1 MIGKEK
7 LKVFRQAFKKANNGK
22 CSLPNR
28 FDFNKITEFEFY
40 TDGMRGGISSRF
52 LFRKNLKGDF
62 FLEFASRN
70 DYSSWH
76 RVILSDGTIYGVK
89 EHNSELGGVIILDKK
104 KTEILSQVLT
114 EKEESPEI
122 ENNIFAEKLNEKPEI
137 DRRVNY
143 W

>member
-7 LKVFRQAFKKANNGK
+7 LKIFRQGFKKANNGK

-28 FDFNKITEFEFY
+28 FDYNKITEFEFY

-52 LFRKNLKGDF
+52 LFRKNLKDEY
-62 FLEFASRN
+62 FLEFLSRT

-76 RVILSDGTIYGVK
+76 RIILSDGTIYGVK
-89 EHNSELGGVIILDKK
+89 QHNSELGGEITLDRK
-104 KTEILSQVLT
+104 KTEILSQIIP
-114 EKEESPEI
+114 ENEDNFES
-122 ENNIFAEKLNEKPEI
+122 ENNIFAEKLNEKPKV

>member
-7 LKVFRQAFKKANNGK
+7 IKIFRLAFKKANNGK

-40 TDGMRGGISSRF
+40 TDGMRGGINSRF
-52 LFRKNLKGDF
+52 LFKKNLKDEY
-62 FLEFASRN
+62 FLEFSLRT

-89 EHNSELGGVIILDKK
+89 QNSSELGGEITLDRK
-104 KTEILSQVLT
+104 KTEILLQIIP
-114 EKEESPEI
+114 ENEDNFES
-122 ENNIFAEKLNEKPEI
+122 ENNIFAEKLNEKPKI

>member
-7 LKVFRQAFKKANNGK
+7 INIFRKAFKKANNGK

-52 LFRKNLKGDF
+52 IFRKSVKNEY
-62 FLEFASRN
+62 FLEFLSKT
-70 DYSSWH
+70 DYSSLH

-89 EHNSELGGVIILDKK
+89 QYNSELGGEIILDKK
-104 KTEILSQVLT
+104 KTETLSQIIT
-114 EKEESPEI
+114 KSDDNFES
-122 ENNIFAEKLNEKPEI
+122 ENNIFAERLNKKPKI
-137 DRRVNY
+137 DKKANY

>member
-7 LKVFRQAFKKANNGK
+7 LKIFRQAYKKANNGK

-28 FDFNKITEFEFY
+28 FDYNKITEFEFY

-52 LFRKNLKGDF
+52 LFRKNLKDEY
-62 FLEFASRN
+62 FLEFLSRT
-70 DYSSWH
+70 DDSSWH
-76 RVILSDGTIYGVK
+76 RIILSDGTIYGVK
-89 EHNSELGGVIILDKK
+89 QHNSELGGEITLDRK
-104 KTEILSQVLT
+104 KTEILSQIIP
-114 EKEESPEI
+114 ENEDNFES
-122 ENNIFAEKLNEKPEI
+122 ENNIFAEKLNEKPKV